1 MTNSLE
7 LMRPKDDRLPFVCE
21 LNFTAGGGIHGDIV
35 QVSID
40 LLCDKYWFSLE
51 LEKKREESLTGSN

>member
-1 MTNSLE
+1 MTNNLE

-35 QVSID
+35 QVSIKFRRFYV
-40 LLCDKYWFSLE
+40 LILKWNE
-51 LEKKREESLTGSN
+51 